1 MSAFKTILFKEIKS
15 MIRDPKILIA
25 MIITPVIITGLMY
38 GIIIFSTHQVIKESL
53 YAQGIV
59 AVLDED
65 HGYWAGNFTDYLKEI
80 GYKVEFVES
89 RDELL
94 SIIRN
99 RSIAC
104 GIIIPRGFTENITLN
119 KSAYVNVYIY
129 IASPS
134 MTYLTSRTKILSIIE
149 RYSENITS
157 IFIKTHGLNPEYVLN
172 PLNSTIK
179 VIIRDKTIA
188 LKDLGSIIGSLM
200 IVNMGFPLIALILA
214 SFLVQLTATSIAV
227 EKEEKMFET
236 ILSLP
241 ISRLSFIAAKIVAS
255 VIIGLLSVFIY
266 GALFMWYFTSLS
278 TLSSSTTTSQTT
290 SEASTSIVS
299 AIAGIYGSGG
309 VALLVLSL
317 FGLVLFILG
326 ISIILALFVED
337 VRSAQ
342 IITSYI
348 VLPLVIIMIMNMF
361 LDLSSFPE
369 TTRHLIALIPLI
381 NTCLVPTYLFLGD
394 YLSVYLAI
402 SSSIIYA
409 LIVMY
414 IASKLVTT
422 EKVFVL
428 KPFRRKR
435 RR

>member
-38 GIIIFSTHQVIKESL
+38 GIMIFSTQQMIKETL
-53 YAQGIV
+53 YARGIV
-59 AVLDED
+59 VVLDED
-65 HGYWAGNFTDYLKEI
+65 HGYWARNLTNYLKEI

-89 RDELL
+89 RNELL

-134 MTYLTSRTKILSIIE
+134 MTYLTSRTKILSIID
-149 RYSENITS
+149 RYSENITN

-266 GALFMWYFTSLS
+266 GALFTWYFTSLS
-278 TLSSSTTTSQTT
+278 ALPSSSTTSQTT

-299 AIAGIYGSGG
+299 AIASIYGSGG
-309 VALLVLSL
+309 VALLVFSL

-326 ISIILALFVED
+326 VSIILALFVED

-361 LDLSSFPE
+361 LDLSSFSE
-369 TTRHLIALIPLI
+369 SMRHLIALIPLI
-381 NTCLVPTYLFLGD
+381 NTCLVSTYLFLGD
-394 YLSVYLAI
+394 YLSVYLAV